1 VSQALPAPPKPTLT
15 RAEWT
20 ITLLIAAVQF
30 VNILDFVIIMPMGPV
45 LAKALHFS
53 ESAAAMLNGS
63 YTAAASVTGLLGLFF
78 LDRFDRRKA
87 LGVSLLGLVVGTAL
101 GGFASDLDSLMLAR
115 VVAGAFGGP
124 ATSLSFS
131 IIADSIPSQVR
142 GRAMGSVMGAFAV
155 ASVFGVPLGLVL
167 AETFSW
173 RAPFFAVAGLG
184 ALVGLSA
191 AAALPPMRAH
201 LAKVTSPFSGLGE
214 MFGRP
219 LTWLSYLLTLIVMV
233 AGFSL
238 IPNIASFLQ
247 LNLGFPTEH
256 LKFAYGFGG
265 VASLVSTQMGGR
277 LVDRFGSFRVGTLG
291 ASLVI
296 VVVFVTFY
304 LPHDFAPSWAVYVM
318 FTCFMVSNG
327 LRNVSVTTLT
337 SKVPPPEVRARFQS
351 MQSAVQ
357 HAGSA
362 VAAFMSAKLL
372 TTGPARWP
380 DPARDPRMLVGMPTV
395 ALVTMGLSAIIPVML
410 FVVERRVTARADR

>member
-1 VSQALPAPPKPTLT
+1 MSSAIPPTARPTLT
-15 RAEWT
+15 REEWT

-45 LAKALHFS
+45 LATALHFS
-53 ESAAAMLNGS
+53 ESSAAMLNGS

-78 LDRFDRRKA
+78 LDRFDRRQA
-87 LGVSLLGLVVGTAL
+87 LAVSLLGLVVGTAL
-101 GGFASDLDSLMLAR
+101 GGFATDLPSLMLAR

-131 IIADSIPSQVR
+131 IIADSIPNQVR
-142 GRAMGSVMGAFAV
+142 GRAMGTVMGAFSI

-167 AETFSW
+167 AETFGW

-201 LAKVTSPFSGLGE
+201 LARSTSPLAGLGL

-238 IPNIASFLQ
+238 IPNIASFLH

-265 VASLVSTQMGGR
+265 LASLVATQLGGR
-277 LVDRFGSFRVGTLG
+277 LVDRFGSFRVGTVG

-296 VVVFVTFY
+296 AVVLVTFY
-304 LPHDFAPSWAVYVM
+304 LPHTFAPSWAVYVM
-318 FTCFMVSNG
+318 FTCFMMSNG
-327 LRNVSVTTLT
+327 LRNVSVNTLT

-362 VAAFMSAKLL
+362 LAAFLSAKLL
-372 TTGPARWP
+372 TDGPATWA
-380 DPARDPRMLVGMPTV
+380 DPTRDPRMLVGMPTV
-395 ALVTMGLSAIIPVML
+395 ALITMGLSAVIPLML
-410 FVVERRVTARADR
+410 FVVERRVTSRS